1 MAWLRWVLGS
11 VLVVGALLFALRE
24 AMYIDSFRHALFGLF
39 VDDRTLHP
47 APPWYSDPDK
57 VLAQKIAQRL
67 PGYELAM
74 LYQCDWK
81 TCRFRG
87 RFAVIMFAG
96 DAKGTVAFELEK
108 ASAITRLL
116 EKYDP
121 RLPSQG
127 NYFVTALQATAGAD
141 GGAFIAAQVDDD
153 SSDRANKTISDA
165 VDAWHNAWDRCR
177 AEKRCP
183 PEKSDP

>member
-1 MAWLRWVLGS
+1 M
-11 VLVVGALLFALRE
+11 
-24 AMYIDSFRHALFGLF
+24 
-39 VDDRTLHP
+39 
-47 APPWYSDPDK
+47 
-57 VLAQKIAQRL
+57 
-67 PGYELAM
+67 
-74 LYQCDWK
+74 
-81 TCRFRG
+81 
-87 RFAVIMFAG
+87 IMFAG
-96 DAKGTVAFELEK
+96 DAKGTVAFVEQ

-127 NYFVTALQATAGAD
+127 NYLVTALQATAGAD

-165 VDAWHNAWDRCR
+165 VDAWHKAWDRCR

>member
-11 VLVVGALLFALRE
+11 VLAVGALLFALRE

-108 ASAITRLL
+108 ASA
-116 EKYDP
+116 
-121 RLPSQG
+121 
-127 NYFVTALQATAGAD
+127 
-141 GGAFIAAQVDDD
+141 
-153 SSDRANKTISDA
+153 
-165 VDAWHNAWDRCR
+165 
-177 AEKRCP
+177 EKRP
-183 PEKSDP
+183 LQRSKSHSHLVK